1 MSCALFLEHA
11 RVRKRPHP
19 SCLLAL
25 LAVLL
30 LAGCNSEARP
40 KSDAELGLTSVQAQG
55 RRIYDRYCLTCHLPY
70 SSRDLHGPSLQHLY
84 KKPYMPSGTP
94 ANDDRV
100 REVILLGRA
109 KMPGFSRVLD
119 EQQVNELLQYLHTL

>member
-1 MSCALFLEHA
+1 MSCALFLEHL
-11 RVRKRPHP
+11 RVRERLHL

-25 LAVLL
+25 LVALL
-30 LAGCNSEARP
+30 LAGCNANTRP
-40 KSDAELGLTSVQAQG
+40 KSDAELGLTPIQAQG
-55 RRIYDRYCLTCHLPY
+55 RRVYDRYCRTCHEAY
-70 SSRDLHGPSLQHLY
+70 SARDLHGPSLQHLY

-94 ANDDRV
+94 ANDDRA